1 MYGDSNMLRFALM
14 ACVAAAAFAGPA
26 QAMSYT
32 TAGAVADGSGN
43 VGDPGIGAGA
53 LLITGFDGADTVSL
67 DPAHSSGFGFY
78 TGSYSGVAAAPAG
91 DTSQYIAI
99 GTGGS
104 VLFDL
109 RSLGTGHNRINSLS
123 VYLGS
128 IDSYNFIDVLGLD
141 DNGALDFG
149 NPMMTISGSD
159 LPPSNGDW
167 YNSQTNRRLTM
178 SFDAAD
184 HVGGLVFRSNGVA
197 FEFDSI
203 AAGTSH
209 IGVPGENATGA
220 VPEPASWAMMLG
232 GFGMIGGAMRSRR
245 AKLAF
250 ARA

>member
-1 MYGDSNMLRFALM
+1 MLRFALM
-14 ACVAAAAFAGPA
+14 ACVAAVAFAGPV

-32 TAGAVADGSGN
+32 TAGAVAVGGGN
-43 VGDPGIGAGA
+43 VGDPGIGVGEV
-53 LLITGFDGADTVSL
+53 LIACFDGNDIAGY
-67 DPAHSSGFGFY
+67 DPAHSSGFGFF

-91 DTSQYIAI
+91 DASQYMAIA
-99 GTGGS
+99 TGGS

-109 RSLGTGHNRINSLS
+109 RDLGTGQSRIDSLS

-128 IDSYNFIDVLGLD
+128 IDTYNFIDVLGLD
-141 DNGALDFG
+141 SSGNLDSTH
-149 NPMMTISGSD
+149 PLMTIGGAD

-167 YNSQTNRRLTM
+167 YNSQTNRRLTL

-184 HVGGLVFRSNGVA
+184 HVGGLIFRSNGVA

-203 AAGTSH
+203 AVGTSH
-209 IGVPGENATGA
+209 VGSPGQNSTAA

-245 AKLAF
+245 SKLAF